1 MAGVA
6 GRQETLD
13 APAGSWLMLEKLP
26 AAVGRALKNVRPGLD
41 KTLYRSADLRGLP
54 ESITVSSLAFLAGD
68 PLPSRFTADGEGV
81 SPPLEWRG
89 VPAGAAEVIVIVEDA
104 DSPTPQPLVHAIVHR
119 LPGRDGGIAEGVLS
133 RDPPG
138 VAMGR
143 NSFLKAQWLPCDP
156 PVGHGVHRYIFQIFA
171 LREAGNLG
179 DHPGR
184 GAVETVLRRSAVA
197 KGVLLGTYQ
206 RT

>member
-1 MAGVA
+1 
-6 GRQETLD
+6 
-13 APAGSWLMLEKLP
+13 MLEKLP
-26 AAVGRALKNVRPGLD
+26 AALGRALKGVRPGLD
-41 KTLYRSADLRGLP
+41 KLLYRSDGLRDLP
-54 ESITVSSLAFLAGD
+54 ETITVSSHAFLAGD
-68 PLPSRFTADGEGV
+68 ELPVRFTADGDRV

-89 VPAGAAEVIVIVEDA
+89 VPDAAEVILIVEDA

-119 LPGRDGGIAEGVLS
+119 LPGRDGGIAEGALS
-133 RDPPG
+133 RDPPA

-156 PVGHGVHRYIFQIFA
+156 PVGHGPHRYVFQVYV
-171 LREAGNLG
+171 LGEAAGLG

-184 GAVETVLRRSAVA
+184 GAVETVLRRSAIA

-206 RT
+206 RP